1 MARRLL
7 PERIPRAA
15 GWNLGIVGV
24 FALTAVVL
32 LTLTALHAHTVSTD
46 VQESVN
52 PQLAGVNEHLSALP
66 ILDSSDALTAQ
77 VAAAAGP
84 VGADLAETRAAN
96 AEIAATMGGVAADS
110 DSTRA
115 SVDRI
120 TTSVAAITAD
130 LGDLRPLIRAVDA
143 SLGDLV
149 SRLDQTARSTDGIA
163 EGFDGTSATVARLAD
178 LTGRVGSDVD
188 DVPARMVRIRR
199 HTENIAA
206 AEVLARIDDLGHRL
220 RLPHRSGLTT
230 STTKPGP
237 GLTSW

>member
-1 MARRLL
+1 MLSRLARVARGLL

-15 GWNLGIVGV
+15 AWNLGIVGT
-24 FALTAVVL
+24 FAMTAVVL
-32 LTLTALHAHTVSTD
+32 LMLTTLHAHTVSID
-46 VQESVN
+46 VRESVN
-52 PQLAGVNEHLSALP
+52 PQLAGVNDHLSALP
-66 ILDSSDALTAQ
+66 ILDSSDALAAQ
-77 VAAAAGP
+77 VAAAAEP

-96 AEIAATMGGVAADS
+96 AAIAETMGGIAADS
-110 DSTRA
+110 DATRT

-149 SRLDQTARSTDGIA
+149 SRLDQTARSTDGVA
-163 EGFDGTSATVARLAD
+163 EAFDGTTATVARLAD

-220 RLPHRSGLTT
+220 RLPRD
-230 STTKPGP
+230 PG
-237 GLTSW
+237 